1 MNAQGRVRG
10 QSMVEFSLIFP
21 LILLVIIM
29 FIELGRVVYYYSAL
43 SNAVREGARFGT
55 VCASVDNGIG
65 EVCLTADERLAKI
78 RARVIGYAIWLPLQ
92 ADQISVHCEDED
104 GNSNNNNPC
113 EEYLIVT
120 ANMQV
125 TPMVGFVA
133 RVLGAGTTWDLAAE
147 STMQMAPWGRQ

>member
-1 MNAQGRVRG
+1 MNAQARVRG

-29 FIELGRVVYYYSAL
+29 FVELGRVVYYYSAL

-92 ADQISVHCEDED
+92 ADQISVYCDED
-104 GNSNNNNPC
+104 PSNNDNPC
-113 EEYLIVT
+113 EDYLTVT
-120 ANMQV
+120 ADLQV
-125 TPMVGFVA
+125 TPIAAFIA
-133 RVLGAGTTWDLAAE
+133 RILGAGTTWDLTAE
-147 STMQMAPWGRQ
+147 STMQMSPWGSQ